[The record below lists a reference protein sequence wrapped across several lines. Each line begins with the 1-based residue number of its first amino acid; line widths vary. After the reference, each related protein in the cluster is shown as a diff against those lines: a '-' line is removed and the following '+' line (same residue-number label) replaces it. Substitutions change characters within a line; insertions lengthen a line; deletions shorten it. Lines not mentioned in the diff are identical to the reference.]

1 MPSKKAKANRPAGK
15 AEGPRVLDDE
25 NSLKV
30 GPRGPSLHRDWGRE
44 AKVQNVP
51 A

>member
-15 AEGPRVLDDE
+15 TA
-25 NSLKV
+25 
-30 GPRGPSLHRDWGRE
+30 PRGHSLHRDWGPE
-44 AKVQNVP
+44 VKAQNVP